1 MERDR
6 TGWDRKIG
14 REGGKRI
21 CMDGQAFWEWESPG
35 FLLVFR
41 SLSPIIL
48 WVCSSS
54 FFQQFKNSPSF
65 DLCYYTAL
73 FFFLA
78 RRASSFSALLLPR
91 STFTT
96 LTTISLLRL
105 SLHLNLLLGLPSV
118 FLSLSVTI
126 TIQPSREKMGW
137 EDSNNYYRDWLGW
150 WSGKRSDSYAC
161 TRVRAREDLCM

>member
-73 FFFLA
+73 FFFFGEASELLFCA
-78 RRASSFSALLLPR
+78 SPSSFYFYYSYYYFSSSAQ
-91 STFTT
+91 S
-96 LTTISLLRL
+96 S
-105 SLHLNLLLGLPSV
+105 S
-118 FLSLSVTI
+118 
-126 TIQPSREKMGW
+126 
-137 EDSNNYYRDWLGW
+137 
-150 WSGKRSDSYAC
+150 
-161 TRVRAREDLCM
+161 

>member
-73 FFFLA
+73 FFFGEASELLFCA
-78 RRASSFSALLLPR
+78 SPSSFYFYYSYYYFSSSAQ
-91 STFTT
+91 S
-96 LTTISLLRL
+96 S
-105 SLHLNLLLGLPSV
+105 S
-118 FLSLSVTI
+118 
-126 TIQPSREKMGW
+126 
-137 EDSNNYYRDWLGW
+137 
-150 WSGKRSDSYAC
+150 
-161 TRVRAREDLCM
+161 

>member
-48 WVCSSS
+48 WICSSS

-73 FFFLA
+73 FFFW
-78 RRASSFSALLLPR
+78 RGERAPFLRFSFLVLLL
-91 STFTT
+91 
-96 LTTISLLRL
+96 
-105 SLHLNLLLGLPSV
+105 LLLLLFLFFGSV
-118 FLSLSVTI
+118 FILICFLGCPLFVSLCLSRLLFNLAE
-126 TIQPSREKMGW
+126 RKW
-137 EDSNNYYRDWLGW
+137 D
-150 WSGKRSDSYAC
+150 GK
-161 TRVRAREDLCM
+161 TRTTTTGIG